1 MGLTD
6 PANVDLQHSIK
17 CDIDRSNFPRKTRQD
32 ALAYRMRW
40 LAGYGCVVCAESTGS
55 IPRSSFNNFF
65 SLSLD
70 EMLLK

>member
-1 MGLTD
+1 
-6 PANVDLQHSIK
+6 
-17 CDIDRSNFPRKTRQD
+17 
-32 ALAYRMRW
+32 MRW

-65 SLSLD
+65 FLLSLD

>member
-6 PANVDLQHSIK
+6 LANVDLQDSIK
-17 CDIDRSNFPRKTRQD
+17 CDIDPSNFPRKNRQD
-32 ALAYRMRW
+32 AMACRLLLCCQCGKVLVRFLGVPLA
-40 LAGYGCVVCAESTGS
+40 
-55 IPRSSFNNFF
+55 IFF

>member
-6 PANVDLQHSIK
+6 LANVDLQHSIK
-17 CDIDRSNFPRKTRQD
+17 CDIDPSNFPRKSGQD
-32 ALAYRMRW
+32 AMACRLW
-40 LAGYGCVVCAESTGS
+40 LCCLCGKVLVRFLGVPLT
-55 IPRSSFNNFF
+55 IFF

>member
-6 PANVDLQHSIK
+6 LANVDLQDSIK
-17 CDIDRSNFPRKTRQD
+17 CDIDPSNFPRKNRQD
-32 ALAYRMRW
+32 AMACRLLLCCQCGKVLVRF
-40 LAGYGCVVCAESTGS
+40 LGVPLK
-55 IPRSSFNNFF
+55 IFF

>member
-6 PANVDLQHSIK
+6 LANVDLQHSIK
-17 CDIDRSNFPRKTRQD
+17 CDIDASNFPRKNRQD
-32 ALAYRMRW
+32 AMACRLLLCCQCGKVLVRF
-40 LAGYGCVVCAESTGS
+40 LGVPLT
-55 IPRSSFNNFF
+55 IFF

>member
-6 PANVDLQHSIK
+6 LANVDLQDSIK
-17 CDIDRSNFPRKTRQD
+17 CDIDPSNFPRKNRQD
-32 ALAYRMRW
+32 AMACRLLLCCQCSKVLVRF
-40 LAGYGCVVCAESTGS
+40 LGVPLT
-55 IPRSSFNNFF
+55 IFF

>member
-6 PANVDLQHSIK
+6 LSNVDLQHSIK
-17 CDIDRSNFPRKTRQD
+17 CDIGPSNFPRKSRQD
-32 ALAYRMRW
+32 AMACRLW
-40 LAGYGCVVCAESTGS
+40 LCRLCGKVLVRFLGVALTT
-55 IPRSSFNNFF
+55 FF

>member
-6 PANVDLQHSIK
+6 LANVDLQHSIK
-17 CDIDRSNFPRKTRQD
+17 CDIDPSNSVPRKNRQD
-32 ALAYRMRW
+32 AMACRLLLCCQCGKVLVRF
-40 LAGYGCVVCAESTGS
+40 LGVSLT
-55 IPRSSFNNFF
+55 IFF

>member
-6 PANVDLQHSIK
+6 MANVDLQHHIK
-17 CDIDRSNFPRKTRQD
+17 CDIDPSNFPRKSRQD
-32 ALAYRMRW
+32 AMACRLW
-40 LAGYGCVVCAESTGS
+40 LCCRCGKVLVRFLRVPST
-55 IPRSSFNNFF
+55 IFF